1 MKMRKEYDLHG
12 RRPNPYARRI
22 GAAGRAAVLE
32 RFLRSEHFVRLD
44 DDLAAVFADEAQV
57 NATLRLAL
65 QMREIAGK
73 PARAMTKPAKKSE

>member
-1 MKMRKEYDLHG
+1 MRKEYDLHG
-12 RRPNPYARRI
+12 GRASPYAKRM

-44 DDLAAVFADEAQV
+44 DDLVEAFVDDAAV

-65 QMREIAGK
+65 QMRTVAGK
-73 PARAMTKPAKKSE
+73 PKRAKGKALAKKSA

>member
-1 MKMRKEYDLHG
+1 MRKEYELHG
-12 RRPNPYARRI
+12 GRANPYARRM

-44 DDLAAVFADEAQV
+44 ADLAEAFTDDAAV

-65 QMREIAGK
+65 QMRDLAGK
-73 PARAMTKPAKKSE
+73 PKRAKARPPAKKSA

>member
-1 MKMRKEYDLHG
+1 MRKEYELRGG
-12 RRPNPYARRI
+12 RANPYARRM

-44 DDLAAVFADEAQV
+44 DDLAHAFTDDASV

-65 QMREIAGK
+65 QMREVATA
-73 PARAMTKPAKKSE
+73 PRRARAKPPTKKSA